1 MSDVVVLTG
10 NLLCSSAMRASRPH
24 TSSGPH
30 PSEHPPT
37 RPSRRHALPA
47 RPSTSSGIPDQQ
59 PVLPIV
65 VTSPFA
71 GVSPVPV
78 RFYYVIRRTAN
89 LIGLQALCRFYA
101 HPPKKRQ
108 IGRAHV

>member
-1 MSDVVVLTG
+1 
-10 NLLCSSAMRASRPH
+10 MRASRPH

-37 RPSRRHALPA
+37 RHAHGHHALPV
-47 RPSTSSGIPDQQ
+47 RPSTSSGVPD
-59 PVLPIV
+59 PTNPRPAVPIL

-78 RFYYVIRRTAN
+78 RFYIAVIRHRSA
-89 LIGLQALCRFYA
+89 
-101 HPPKKRQ
+101 RQ
-108 IGRAHV
+108 SH